1 MHTATLDTNLT
12 KSLVTRTC
20 PQNKKVRYYLVTL

>member
-1 MHTATLDTNLT
+1 MHTTTLDTNLT

-20 PQNKKVRYYLVTL
+20 PQNKKKLDTI